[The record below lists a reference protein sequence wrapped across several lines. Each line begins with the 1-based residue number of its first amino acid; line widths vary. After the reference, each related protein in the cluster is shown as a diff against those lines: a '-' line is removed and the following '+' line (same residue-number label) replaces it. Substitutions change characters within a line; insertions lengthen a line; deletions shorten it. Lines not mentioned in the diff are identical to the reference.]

1 MKTFFSLLTI
11 AAFGLLAN
19 VATAQEMPY
28 DRAGD
33 NYPKNDGIDIINYAF
48 EIQFTDNSDFMSGTT
63 TIDARYLT
71 AGQHELRLDLTN
83 KSDELD
89 GKGMTV
95 EWVKEGDTALAYR
108 HEGNELFIDMGR
120 ELLVQERISVTVRYS
135 GVPAAGLRAGPN
147 KYGNYSFFSD
157 NWSSKARNWLPTVDH
172 PYEKAMNEL
181 IVTAPAHLQVI
192 SNGVLIEE
200 SVTENG
206 DRLTHWKNSVPIA
219 TWLYVVGVSPFAVQ
233 YVDTFDGKSIQTWV
247 YRQDRDAGFYDFA
260 VPSKQV
266 LTFYS
271 DLIGPYSYEK
281 LANFVSAATGGGMEA
296 ASAVAYGER
305 SVTGERSTRWQ
316 NVIIHEIAHQWF
328 GNSVTEHEWNH
339 VWLSEGFATY
349 YTLLY
354 REYANG
360 RDDFVDGLIN
370 SRDRVFAYY
379 EDDYDFQ
386 LIRDE
391 LGDLDDI
398 SGAMMYQRGAWTL
411 HMLREMIGV
420 DAYNAGVRNYYSE
433 YQNKTALTGDFRRHM
448 EEISGLDLSGFFGQ
462 WLYQGGV
469 PVLEGSWSVDDGQ
482 LTIVMAQIQ
491 EKYEFDLTVDFG
503 ISYKDGSY
511 ERISIGIAPG
521 QPSVRS
527 TPVEKEVLNIV
538 VDPDTR
544 VLARWTFERK

>member
-1 MKTFFSLLTI
+1 
-11 AAFGLLAN
+11 
-19 VATAQEMPY
+19 Y
-28 DRAGD
+28 GD
-33 NYPKNDGIDIINYAF
+33 
-48 EIQFTDNSDFMSGTT
+48 
-63 TIDARYLT
+63 
-71 AGQHELRLDLTN
+71 
-83 KSDELD
+83 
-89 GKGMTV
+89 
-95 EWVKEGDTALAYR
+95 
-108 HEGNELFIDMGR
+108 
-120 ELLVQERISVTVRYS
+120 
-135 GVPAAGLRAGPN
+135 
-147 KYGNYSFFSD
+147 YSFFSD